1 MFQSKKEVLDKLFSL
16 QRFGIKP
23 GLERTLS
30 LLDFLGN
37 PHLKT
42 KFVHAAGTN
51 GKGSVCSTIFS
62 ILFEAGYR
70 VGLYTS
76 PHIFDFSERIRIN
89 EKCITEDEIIEF
101 SNIIMPYA
109 LEISATFFEVTTA
122 MAFYFFEKNKVD
134 VAVIETGMGGRF
146 DSTNVII
153 PLLSIITK
161 IDMDHQEYLG
171 DTIERIAGEKAGI
184 IKANIPVVIGKNI
197 DQVITILK
205 SKASLENSQFID
217 TNIIGNIEL
226 KQIQTNQNL
235 NSIYEVKDYN
245 SKENNKTYE
254 LEYLAGKHQSDNLL
268 TLLSAI
274 DILKNT
280 FPVSIENI
288 QKGVKNVRNN
298 AGLKFRLEML
308 DIDYKGE
315 SHKIYADVS
324 HNPNSI
330 EFAFDTLN
338 NANLNDLNILF
349 SVLEDKDITPI
360 ANYILKYL
368 SNNISDN
375 LSTNQNSNQN
385 KLVLT
390 QLNNSRAIKIEKLF
404 ETFEKIAENYNLAG
418 VNLKDRIIVIND
430 INSAFDYLINEKKL
444 SGKSFI
450 ILGSFY
456 LFDEL
461 KDILD
466 K

>member
-51 GKGSVCSTIFS
+51 GKGSVCSTLFS

-217 TNIIGNIEL
+217 TNVIGNIEL

-308 DIDYKGE
+308 DIDYKVE

-338 NANLNDLNILF
+338 NANLIDLNILF

-368 SNNISDN
+368 SNHISDN

-444 SGKSFI
+444 GGKSFI